1 MYPCFI
7 MNRIN
12 INKVAVIGSGI
23 MGSRIACHLA
33 NVNINVILLD
43 ISPKELNAQ
52 EKKLNKKITD
62 KDVKN
67 RIVNNSLQK
76 AIKSKPS
83 PIFKKDVL
91 DKIKTGN
98 IDEDLHLVSNV
109 DWIIEAV
116 VENLEI
122 KKKIYD
128 AVENYR
134 KETTLI
140 STNTSGIPISQISE
154 GRSENFKKNFLGTHF
169 FNPPRYLKLLE
180 IIPGEQTR
188 KDIIDY
194 FMKFGSLILG
204 KDTVLCKDTPAF
216 IANRLGI
223 YSLMSTIHSVEKY
236 KLSISEVDFL
246 TGPLI
251 GRPKSAT
258 FRTMDVVGL
267 DTAVNVSNNLL
278 KDLKNDESVSMFKLP
293 GSVKKLYNNKQ
304 WGDKTGMG
312 FYKKEVDEKGRKT
325 FYQINTKTD
334 KYETYENNQ
343 DKELLDIKKE
353 ESLDKRIVDLVSL
366 KTKHGD
372 FYRSMFYDSF
382 RYCSLR
388 IPEVSDDIYKI
399 DKAICSGF
407 GWKKGPFE
415 TWDVIGVEKVF
426 NEMLKL
432 KLKPAPWVEEMLSLG
447 IKSFYKFSDNKK
459 HFYNIQEKQY
469 KPVPGSE
476 DLIFL
481 DAFKENDVVWSNKG
495 VTLYDIKDGV
505 LNLEFHTK
513 MNTMGKDV
521 LEGINHAIDIC
532 EKQYI
537 GLVIANEADY
547 FSAGADLGTV
557 FMLAGNRDFDS
568 IEKSIDAF
576 QKTVMRVRYS
586 SVPIVVATSGLALGG
601 ACELSMHADAVQAHN
616 ETYMGLVELGAG
628 LIPAGGGTKETTLRV
643 SSEYSKGDPEF
654 NKLMESFM
662 TIASAKVSTSALEA
676 QEMGFFKKTINTAN
690 RANLIKDAKN
700 KVLDIASLGYVKPTI
715 KKKIKVHGRSALA
728 MFNAGIETMKQ
739 GMYITDYDQKLAQKL
754 AHIMCGGDLTQEC
767 YVDEQYLL
775 DLERETM
782 VSLCGE
788 EKTLQRMHSI
798 LFKRKPLR
806 N

>member
-1 MYPCFI
+1 M
-7 MNRIN
+7 
-12 INKVAVIGSGI
+12 
-23 MGSRIACHLA
+23 
-33 NVNINVILLD
+33 
-43 ISPKELNAQ
+43 
-52 EKKLNKKITD
+52 T
-62 KDVKN
+62 
-67 RIVNNSLQK
+67 
-76 AIKSKPS
+76 
-83 PIFKKDVL
+83 
-91 DKIKTGN
+91 
-98 IDEDLHLVSNV
+98 
-109 DWIIEAV
+109 
-116 VENLEI
+116 
-122 KKKIYD
+122 
-128 AVENYR
+128 
-134 KETTLI
+134 
-140 STNTSGIPISQISE
+140 
-154 GRSENFKKNFLGTHF
+154 
-169 FNPPRYLKLLE
+169 
-180 IIPGEQTR
+180 
-188 KDIIDY
+188 
-194 FMKFGSLILG
+194 
-204 KDTVLCKDTPAF
+204 
-216 IANRLGI
+216 
-223 YSLMSTIHSVEKY
+223 
-236 KLSISEVDFL
+236 
-246 TGPLI
+246 
-251 GRPKSAT
+251 
-258 FRTMDVVGL
+258 
-267 DTAVNVSNNLL
+267 
-278 KDLKNDESVSMFKLP
+278 
-293 GSVKKLYNNKQ
+293 
-304 WGDKTGMG
+304 
-312 FYKKEVDEKGRKT
+312 KKEKKT
-325 FYQINTKTD
+325 FYEINLNTD

-343 DKELLDIKKE
+343 DKELLNIKKE
-353 ESLDKRIVDLVSL
+353 ESLDKRITDLVSL

-372 FYRSMFYDSF
+372 FYRSIFYDSF

-415 TWDVIGVEKVF
+415 TWDAIGVEKVF

-447 IKSFYKFSDNKK
+447 IKSFYKFSNNKK
-459 HFYNIQEKQY
+459 HFYDIKEKQH
-469 KPVPGSE
+469 KPIPGSE
-476 DLIFL
+476 DLVVL
-481 DAFKENDVVWSNKG
+481 DAFKENDIVWSNKG

-521 LEGINHAIDIC
+521 LEGINYAIDIC
-532 EKQYI
+532 EKQYT

-557 FMLAGNRDFDS
+557 FMLAGNRDFES

-576 QKTVMRVRYS
+576 QKTIMKVRYS
-586 SVPIVVATSGLALGG
+586 SVPVVVATSGLALGG

-628 LIPAGGGTKETTLRV
+628 LIPAGGGTKETVLRV

-676 QEMGFFKKTINTAN
+676 QEMGFFKKTTNTAN
-690 RANLIKDAKN
+690 RTNLIKDAKN
-700 KVLDIASLGYVKPTI
+700 QVLNIASLGYVKPTI

-739 GMYITDYDQKLAQKL
+739 GMYITEYDQKLAQKL

>member
-67 RIVNNSLQK
+67 RIVNDSLQK

-128 AVENYR
+128 AIENHR

-246 TGPLI
+246 TGTLI

-293 GSVKKLYNNKQ
+293 DSVKKLYNNKQ

-426 NEMLKL
+426 NDMLKL

-532 EKQYI
+532 EKQHI

-586 SVPIVVATSGLALGG
+586 SVPIVVATSGLSLGG

>member
-1 MYPCFI
+1 MYPCFK
-7 MNRIN
+7 MNKIN

-67 RIVNNSLQK
+67 RIVNESLQK

-98 IDEDLHLVSNV
+98 IDQDLHLVSNV

-116 VENLEI
+116 VENIDI
-122 KKKIYD
+122 KNKIYD
-128 AVENYR
+128 AIESHR
-134 KETTLI
+134 KTTTLI

-180 IIPGEQTR
+180 IIPGEQTH
-188 KDIIDY
+188 KDIIEY
-194 FMKFGSLILG
+194 FMKFGSLVLG

-293 GSVKKLYNNKQ
+293 DSVKKLYNNKH

-325 FYQINTKTD
+325 FYQINTKTN

-343 DKELLDIKKE
+343 DKGLLNIKKE

-366 KTKHGD
+366 KTKYGD
-372 FYRSMFYDSF
+372 FYRSIFYDSF

-415 TWDVIGVEKVF
+415 TWDALGVEKVF

-432 KLKPAPWVEEMLSLG
+432 KYKPAPWVEEMLSLG

-459 HFYNIQEKQY
+459 HFYDIQEKQY

-521 LEGINHAIDIC
+521 LEGINYAIDIC
-532 EKQYI
+532 EKQHT

-586 SVPIVVATSGLALGG
+586 SVPVVVATSGLALGG

>member
-1 MYPCFI
+1 
-7 MNRIN
+7 MNKIN

-43 ISPKELNAQ
+43 ISPKELSAQ

-62 KDVKN
+62 KSVRN
-67 RIVNNSLQK
+67 RIVNESLQK

-116 VENLEI
+116 VENLDI
-122 KKKIYD
+122 KNKIYD
-128 AVENYR
+128 EIENYR
-134 KETTLI
+134 KKTTLI

-180 IIPGEQTR
+180 IIPGEKTH

-194 FMKFGSLILG
+194 FMKFGSLVLG

-293 GSVKKLYNNKQ
+293 DSVKKLYNNKQ

-312 FYKKEVDEKGRKT
+312 FYKKEVDEKGNKT

-343 DKELLDIKKE
+343 DKELLNIKKE

-372 FYRSMFYDSF
+372 FYRSIFYDSF

-388 IPEVSDDIYKI
+388 IPEVSDDLYKI

-415 TWDVIGVEKVF
+415 TWDTIGVEKVF

-432 KLKPAPWVEEMLSLG
+432 KLKPAHWVEEMLSLG

-476 DLIFL
+476 DLIVL
-481 DAFKENDVVWSNKG
+481 DAFKENDIVWSNKG

-521 LEGINHAIDIC
+521 LEGINHAIDVC
-532 EKQYI
+532 EKQYT

-586 SVPIVVATSGLALGG
+586 SVPVVVATSGLALGG

-690 RANLIKDAKN
+690 RVNLIKDAKN
-700 KVLDIASLGYVKPTI
+700 KVLDIASLGYVKPTM

>member
-1 MYPCFI
+1 
-7 MNRIN
+7 MNKIN

-43 ISPKELNAQ
+43 ISPKELSAQ

-62 KDVKN
+62 KSVRN
-67 RIVNNSLQK
+67 RIVNESLQK

-116 VENLEI
+116 VENLDI
-122 KKKIYD
+122 KNKIYD
-128 AVENYR
+128 EIENYR
-134 KETTLI
+134 KKTTLI

-180 IIPGEQTR
+180 IIPGEKTH

-194 FMKFGSLILG
+194 FMKFGSLVLG

-293 GSVKKLYNNKQ
+293 DSVKKLYNNKQ

-312 FYKKEVDEKGRKT
+312 FYKKEVDEKGNKT
-325 FYQINTKTD
+325 FYQINTKND

-343 DKELLDIKKE
+343 DKELLNIKKE

-372 FYRSMFYDSF
+372 FYRSIFYDSF

-388 IPEVSDDIYKI
+388 IPEVSDDLYKI

-415 TWDVIGVEKVF
+415 TWDTIGVEKVF

-432 KLKPAPWVEEMLSLG
+432 KLKPAHWVEEMLSLG

-476 DLIFL
+476 DLIVL

-521 LEGINHAIDIC
+521 LEGINHAIDVC
-532 EKQYI
+532 EKQYT

-586 SVPIVVATSGLALGG
+586 SVPVVVATSGLALGG

-690 RANLIKDAKN
+690 RVNLIKDAKN
-700 KVLDIASLGYVKPTI
+700 KVLDIASLGYVKPTM

>member
-67 RIVNNSLQK
+67 RIVNDSLQK

-128 AVENYR
+128 AIENHR

-293 GSVKKLYNNKQ
+293 DSVKKLYNNKQ

-459 HFYNIQEKQY
+459 HFYNIQEKKY

-532 EKQYI
+532 EKQHI

-586 SVPIVVATSGLALGG
+586 SVPVVVATSGLALGG